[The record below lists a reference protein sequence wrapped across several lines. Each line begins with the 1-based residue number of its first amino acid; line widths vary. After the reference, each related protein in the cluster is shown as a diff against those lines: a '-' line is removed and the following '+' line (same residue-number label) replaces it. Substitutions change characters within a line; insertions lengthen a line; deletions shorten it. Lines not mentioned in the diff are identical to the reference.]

1 MKGKVYSLNTFVQE
15 YFLIQYHRSSFIYF
29 LFLVFSYCTIFT
41 LSLNRFN
48 FFLPTQNEFKLL
60 PIQHKT
66 RKAFFL
72 WGWRWVL
79 GCHLVVLFILPTCEK
94 LLHLIFDR
102 GICVLPLP
110 GKMLK
115 SDWVMTSKV
124 QFLLGFSIRLN
135 NLLHLM
141 LLGPNLVQ
149 LGLDPC

>member
-1 MKGKVYSLNTFVQE
+1 M
-15 YFLIQYHRSSFIYF
+15 
-29 LFLVFSYCTIFT
+29 
-41 LSLNRFN
+41 
-48 FFLPTQNEFKLL
+48 
-60 PIQHKT
+60 
-66 RKAFFL
+66 
-72 WGWRWVL
+72 L